1 MSIIVALLLVL
12 SVVLNVLL
20 LTRKKN
26 PAARKKSVRSAI
38 LQGIQN
44 VNELATVR
52 ERFQSIVSF
61 SDGKQMPFL
70 GFCLPGTTR
79 KFIMRYAGVIVCGN
93 DLSKLNISERFA
105 VNRVRVVVPRSRILD
120 IYADVQSF
128 EVYDQQAGLFT
139 SIRLEDQNREVTA
152 DLEEMRQNALKSGI
166 LSQADENTRRILTSI
181 VAATG
186 MEAEIVFDDGEGEVL
201 RLETQDSKP
210 EKTESEQDR
219 NPVRNPALV
228 GTTADL

>member
-1 MSIIVALLLVL
+1 MSMIVALLLVL

-61 SDGKQMPFL
+61 SDGKQLPFL
-70 GFCLPGTTR
+70 GFFLPGTTR

-93 DLSKLNISERFA
+93 DLSRLDISERFA

-166 LSQADENTRRILTSI
+166 LSHADENTRRILTSI

-201 RLETQDSKP
+201 RLGTQDVKP
-210 EKTESEQDR
+210 EKANSEQDR
-219 NPVRNPALV
+219 SPVPV
-228 GTTADL
+228 GVAADL

>member
-26 PAARKKSVRSAI
+26 PAVRKKSVRSAI

-93 DLSKLNISERFA
+93 DLSKLDISERFA

-120 IYADVQSF
+120 IYADIQSF

-181 VAATG
+181 VATTG

-201 RLETQDSKP
+201 RLETQDSTP
-210 EKTESEQDR
+210 EKVDAEQDLS
-219 NPVRNPALV
+219 PASV
-228 GTTADL
+228 EATADE

>member
-1 MSIIVALLLVL
+1 MSIVVALLLVL

-26 PAARKKSVRSAI
+26 PAARKRSVRSAI

-61 SDGKQMPFL
+61 SDGKQLPFL
-70 GFCLPGTTR
+70 GFWLPGTTR

-93 DLSKLNISERFA
+93 DLSRLDISERFA

-181 VAATG
+181 VATTG

-201 RLETQDSKP
+201 RLETQDSTP
-210 EKTESEQDR
+210 EKADAEQDLS
-219 NPVRNPALV
+219 PASV
-228 GTTADL
+228 EATADE

>member
-1 MSIIVALLLVL
+1 MSIVVALLLVL

-26 PAARKKSVRSAI
+26 LAARKRSVRSAI

-44 VNELATVR
+44 INELATVR

-61 SDGKQMPFL
+61 SDGKQLPFL
-70 GFCLPGTTR
+70 GFWLPGTTR

-93 DLSKLNISERFA
+93 DLSKLDISERFA

-166 LSQADENTRRILTSI
+166 LSHADENTRRILTSI

-186 MEAEIVFDDGEGEVL
+186 MEAEVVFDDGEGEVL
-201 RLETQDSKP
+201 RIGTQDGKP
-210 EKTESEQDR
+210 KKVDSEQDR
-219 NPVRNPALV
+219 SPIPVR
-228 GTTADL
+228 TTTDL

>member
-93 DLSKLNISERFA
+93 DLSRLDISERFA
-105 VNRVRVVVPRSRILD
+105 INRVRVVVPRSRILD

-181 VAATG
+181 VATTG

-201 RLETQDSKP
+201 RLETQDSTP
-210 EKTESEQDR
+210 EKADAEQDLS
-219 NPVRNPALV
+219 PASV
-228 GTTADL
+228 EATADE

>member
-44 VNELATVR
+44 VNELATLR

-120 IYADVQSF
+120 IYADIQSF

-181 VAATG
+181 VATTG

-201 RLETQDSKP
+201 RLETQDSTP
-210 EKTESEQDR
+210 EKVDAEQDLS
-219 NPVRNPALV
+219 PASV
-228 GTTADL
+228 EATADE

>member
-26 PAARKKSVRSAI
+26 PAAGKKSVHSAI

-61 SDGKQMPFL
+61 SDGKQLPFL
-70 GFCLPGTTR
+70 GFCFPGTTR

-93 DLSKLNISERFA
+93 DLSRLDISERFA
-105 VNRVRVVVPRSRILD
+105 INRVRVVVPRSRILD

-201 RLETQDSKP
+201 RLETQDSTP
-210 EKTESEQDR
+210 EKANSKQDR
-219 NPVRNPALV
+219 SPVPV
-228 GTTADL
+228 GTAADR

>member
-1 MSIIVALLLVL
+1 MSMIVALLLVL

-61 SDGKQMPFL
+61 SDGKQLPFL
-70 GFCLPGTTR
+70 GFFLPGTTR

-93 DLSKLNISERFA
+93 DLSRLDISERFA

-166 LSQADENTRRILTSI
+166 LNQADENTRRILTSI

-201 RLETQDSKP
+201 RLGTQDVKP
-210 EKTESEQDR
+210 EKANSEQDR
-219 NPVRNPALV
+219 SPVPV
-228 GTTADL
+228 GVAADL

>member
-93 DLSKLNISERFA
+93 DLSKLDISERFA

-120 IYADVQSF
+120 IYADIQSF

-181 VAATG
+181 VATTG

-201 RLETQDSKP
+201 RLETQDSTP
-210 EKTESEQDR
+210 EKVDAEQDLS
-219 NPVRNPALV
+219 PASV
-228 GTTADL
+228 EATADE

>member
-93 DLSKLNISERFA
+93 DLSKINISERFA

-120 IYADVQSF
+120 IYADIQSF

-181 VAATG
+181 VATTD

-201 RLETQDSKP
+201 RLETQDSTP
-210 EKTESEQDR
+210 EKVDAEQDLS
-219 NPVRNPALV
+219 PASV
-228 GTTADL
+228 EATADE

>member
-93 DLSKLNISERFA
+93 DLSRLDISERFA

-139 SIRLEDQNREVTA
+139 SIRLEDQNREVAA

-166 LSQADENTRRILTSI
+166 LSHADENTRRILTSI

-201 RLETQDSKP
+201 RLGTQDVKP
-210 EKTESEQDR
+210 EKANSEQDR
-219 NPVRNPALV
+219 SPVPV
-228 GTTADL
+228 GVAADL

>member
-1 MSIIVALLLVL
+1 MSMIVALLLVL

-61 SDGKQMPFL
+61 SDGKQLPFL
-70 GFCLPGTTR
+70 GFFLPGTTR

-93 DLSKLNISERFA
+93 DLSRLDISERFA

-139 SIRLEDQNREVTA
+139 SIRLEDQNREVAA

-166 LSQADENTRRILTSI
+166 LSHADENTRRILTSI

-201 RLETQDSKP
+201 RLGTQDVKP
-210 EKTESEQDR
+210 EKANSEQDR
-219 NPVRNPALV
+219 SPVPV
-228 GTTADL
+228 GVAADL

>member
-61 SDGKQMPFL
+61 SDGKQLPFL
-70 GFCLPGTTR
+70 GFWLPGTTR

-93 DLSKLNISERFA
+93 DLSRLDISERFA

-181 VAATG
+181 VATTG

-201 RLETQDSKP
+201 RLETQDSTP
-210 EKTESEQDR
+210 EKVDAEQDLS
-219 NPVRNPALV
+219 PASV
-228 GTTADL
+228 EATADE

>member
-61 SDGKQMPFL
+61 SDGKQLPFL
-70 GFCLPGTTR
+70 GFWLPGTTR

-93 DLSKLNISERFA
+93 DLSRLDISERFA

-201 RLETQDSKP
+201 RLETQDSTP
-210 EKTESEQDR
+210 EKADAEQDLS
-219 NPVRNPALV
+219 PASV
-228 GTTADL
+228 EATADE

>member
-1 MSIIVALLLVL
+1 MSIVVALLLVL

-26 PAARKKSVRSAI
+26 PAARKRSVRSAI

-61 SDGKQMPFL
+61 SDGKQLPFL
-70 GFCLPGTTR
+70 GFWLPGTTR

-93 DLSKLNISERFA
+93 DLSRLDISERFA

-139 SIRLEDQNREVTA
+139 SIRLEDQNREVAA
-152 DLEEMRQNALKSGI
+152 DLEEMRQNALKSGTAVPSPWGW
-166 LSQADENTRRILTSI
+166 LRTCEPCAPPETLRALWGE
-181 VAATG
+181 AAAQG
-186 MEAEIVFDDGEGEVL
+186 N
-201 RLETQDSKP
+201 KP
-210 EKTESEQDR
+210 SSPDF
-219 NPVRNPALV
+219 
-228 GTTADL
+228 

>member
-20 LTRKKN
+20 LTRKRN
-26 PAARKKSVRSAI
+26 PATGKKSVRSAI

-61 SDGKQMPFL
+61 SDGKQLPFL
-70 GFCLPGTTR
+70 GFFLPGTTR

-93 DLSKLNISERFA
+93 DLSRLDISERFA

-201 RLETQDSKP
+201 RLGTLDGKP
-210 EKTESEQDR
+210 EKANFEQDR
-219 NPVRNPALV
+219 SPIPVGA
-228 GTTADL
+228 ADQ

>member
-61 SDGKQMPFL
+61 SDGKQLPFL
-70 GFCLPGTTR
+70 GFFLPGTTR

-201 RLETQDSKP
+201 RLGTLDSKP
-210 EKTESEQDR
+210 EKANFEQDR
-219 NPVRNPALV
+219 SSIPVGA
-228 GTTADL
+228 ADQ

>member
-1 MSIIVALLLVL
+1 MSIIVVLLLVL

-120 IYADVQSF
+120 IYADIQSF

-181 VAATG
+181 VATTG

-201 RLETQDSKP
+201 RLETQDSTP
-210 EKTESEQDR
+210 EKVDAEQDLS
-219 NPVRNPALV
+219 PASV
-228 GTTADL
+228 EATADE

>member
-120 IYADVQSF
+120 IYADIQSF

-181 VAATG
+181 VATTG
-186 MEAEIVFDDGEGEVL
+186 MEAEIVFDDGESEVL
-201 RLETQDSKP
+201 RLETQDSAP
-210 EKTESEQDR
+210 EKVDAEQDLS
-219 NPVRNPALV
+219 PASV
-228 GTTADL
+228 EATADE

>member
-61 SDGKQMPFL
+61 SDGKQLPFL

-120 IYADVQSF
+120 IYADIQSF

-181 VAATG
+181 VATTG

-201 RLETQDSKP
+201 RLETQDSTP
-210 EKTESEQDR
+210 EKVDAEQDLS
-219 NPVRNPALV
+219 PASV
-228 GTTADL
+228 EATADE

>member
-1 MSIIVALLLVL
+1 MSIVVALLLVL

-120 IYADVQSF
+120 IYADIQSF

-181 VAATG
+181 VATTG

-201 RLETQDSKP
+201 RLETQDSTP
-210 EKTESEQDR
+210 EKVDAEQDLS
-219 NPVRNPALV
+219 PASV
-228 GTTADL
+228 EATADE

>member
-1 MSIIVALLLVL
+1 MSIVVALLLVL

-61 SDGKQMPFL
+61 SDGKQMPLL

-93 DLSKLNISERFA
+93 DLSRLDISERFA

-166 LSQADENTRRILTSI
+166 LNQADENTRRILTSI

-201 RLETQDSKP
+201 RLETQDSTP
-210 EKTESEQDR
+210 EKVDAEQDLS
-219 NPVRNPALV
+219 PASV
-228 GTTADL
+228 EATADE

>member
-1 MSIIVALLLVL
+1 MSMIVALLLVL

-61 SDGKQMPFL
+61 SDGKQLPFL
-70 GFCLPGTTR
+70 GFFLPGTTR

-93 DLSKLNISERFA
+93 DLSRLDISERFA

-166 LSQADENTRRILTSI
+166 LNHADENTRRILTSI

-201 RLETQDSKP
+201 RLGTQDVKP
-210 EKTESEQDR
+210 EKANSEQDR
-219 NPVRNPALV
+219 SPVPV
-228 GTTADL
+228 GVAADL

>member
-26 PAARKKSVRSAI
+26 PAVRKKSVRSAI

-93 DLSKLNISERFA
+93 DLSKINISERFA

-120 IYADVQSF
+120 IYADIQSF

-181 VAATG
+181 VATTG

-201 RLETQDSKP
+201 RLETQDSTP
-210 EKTESEQDR
+210 EKVDAEQDLS
-219 NPVRNPALV
+219 PASV
-228 GTTADL
+228 EATADE

>member
-61 SDGKQMPFL
+61 SDGKQLPFL
-70 GFCLPGTTR
+70 GFWLPGTTR

-120 IYADVQSF
+120 IYADIQSF

-181 VAATG
+181 VATTG

-201 RLETQDSKP
+201 RLETQDSTP
-210 EKTESEQDR
+210 EKVDAEQDLS
-219 NPVRNPALV
+219 PASV
-228 GTTADL
+228 EATADE

>member
-93 DLSKLNISERFA
+93 DLSRLDISERFA

-181 VAATG
+181 VATTG

-201 RLETQDSKP
+201 RLETQDSTP
-210 EKTESEQDR
+210 EKVDAEQDLS
-219 NPVRNPALV
+219 PASV
-228 GTTADL
+228 EATADE

>member
-1 MSIIVALLLVL
+1 MSIVVALLLVL

-26 PAARKKSVRSAI
+26 LAARKRSVRSTI

-61 SDGKQMPFL
+61 SDGKQLPFL
-70 GFCLPGTTR
+70 GFWLPGTTR

-93 DLSKLNISERFA
+93 DLSKLDISERFA

-166 LSQADENTRRILTSI
+166 LSHADENTRRILTSI

-186 MEAEIVFDDGEGEVL
+186 MEAEVVFDDGEGEVL
-201 RLETQDSKP
+201 RIGTQDGKP
-210 EKTESEQDR
+210 KKVDSEQDR
-219 NPVRNPALV
+219 SPVPV
-228 GTTADL
+228 GVAADL

>member
-1 MSIIVALLLVL
+1 MSIVVALLLVL

-20 LTRKKN
+20 LTRKRDN
-26 PAARKKSVRSAI
+26 AARKKSVRSAI
-38 LQGIQN
+38 LLGIQN

-61 SDGKQMPFL
+61 SSGKQLPFL
-70 GFCLPGTTR
+70 GLNFPGTTR
-79 KFIMRYAGVIVCGN
+79 KFMMRYAGTIVCGN
-93 DLSKLNISERFA
+93 DLSKIDISERFS

-120 IYADVQSF
+120 IYADIHSF

-139 SIRLEDQNREVTA
+139 SVRLEDQNREVTA

-166 LSQADENTRRILTSI
+166 LHQADENTRQILASI

-186 MEAEIVFDDGEGEVL
+186 MEAEIVFDDGERDVL
-201 RLETQDSKP
+201 RLDVS
-210 EKTESEQDR
+210 
-219 NPVRNPALV
+219 PALEAA
-228 GTTADL
+228 GEPRAEKAATAAR

>member
-181 VAATG
+181 VATTG

-201 RLETQDSKP
+201 RLETQDSTP
-210 EKTESEQDR
+210 EKVDAEQDLS
-219 NPVRNPALV
+219 PASV
-228 GTTADL
+228 EATADE

>member
-61 SDGKQMPFL
+61 SDGKQMPLL

-120 IYADVQSF
+120 IYADIQSF

-201 RLETQDSKP
+201 RLETQDSTP
-210 EKTESEQDR
+210 EKADAEQDLS
-219 NPVRNPALV
+219 PASV
-228 GTTADL
+228 EATVDQ

>member
-26 PAARKKSVRSAI
+26 LAARKRSVRSAI

-61 SDGKQMPFL
+61 SDGKQLPFL
-70 GFCLPGTTR
+70 GFWLPGTTR

-93 DLSKLNISERFA
+93 DLSRLDISERFA

-120 IYADVQSF
+120 IYADIQSF

-139 SIRLEDQNREVTA
+139 SIRLEDQNREVAA

-201 RLETQDSKP
+201 RLETQDSTP
-210 EKTESEQDR
+210 EKVDAEQDLS
-219 NPVRNPALV
+219 PASV
-228 GTTADL
+228 EATADE

>member
-1 MSIIVALLLVL
+1 MSIVVALLLVL

-26 PAARKKSVRSAI
+26 PAARKRSVRSAI

-61 SDGKQMPFL
+61 SDGKQLPFL
-70 GFCLPGTTR
+70 GFWLPGTTR

-93 DLSKLNISERFA
+93 DLSKINISERFA

-166 LSQADENTRRILTSI
+166 LNQADENTRRILTSI

-201 RLETQDSKP
+201 RLETQDSTP
-210 EKTESEQDR
+210 EKVDAEQDLS
-219 NPVRNPALV
+219 PASV
-228 GTTADL
+228 EATADE

>member
-120 IYADVQSF
+120 IYADIQSF

-181 VAATG
+181 VATTG

-201 RLETQDSKP
+201 RLETQDSAP
-210 EKTESEQDR
+210 EKVDAEQDLS
-219 NPVRNPALV
+219 PASV
-228 GTTADL
+228 EATADE

>member
-93 DLSKLNISERFA
+93 DLSKLDISERFA

-201 RLETQDSKP
+201 RLGTLDSKP
-210 EKTESEQDR
+210 EKADAEQDLS
-219 NPVRNPALV
+219 PASV
-228 GTTADL
+228 EATADE

>member
-61 SDGKQMPFL
+61 SDGKQLPFL
-70 GFCLPGTTR
+70 GFWLPGTTR

-93 DLSKLNISERFA
+93 DLSRLDISERFA

-181 VAATG
+181 VATTG

-201 RLETQDSKP
+201 RLETQDSTP
-210 EKTESEQDR
+210 EKADAEQDLS
-219 NPVRNPALV
+219 PASV
-228 GTTADL
+228 EATADE

>member
-1 MSIIVALLLVL
+1 
-12 SVVLNVLL
+12 
-20 LTRKKN
+20 
-26 PAARKKSVRSAI
+26 
-38 LQGIQN
+38 
-44 VNELATVR
+44 
-52 ERFQSIVSF
+52 
-61 SDGKQMPFL
+61 MPFL

-120 IYADVQSF
+120 IYADIQSF

-181 VAATG
+181 VATTG

-201 RLETQDSKP
+201 RLETQDSTP
-210 EKTESEQDR
+210 EKVDAEQDLS
-219 NPVRNPALV
+219 PASV
-228 GTTADL
+228 EATADK

>member
-61 SDGKQMPFL
+61 SDGKQMPLL

-120 IYADVQSF
+120 IYADIQSF

-181 VAATG
+181 VATTG

-201 RLETQDSKP
+201 RLETQDSTP
-210 EKTESEQDR
+210 EKVDAEQDLS
-219 NPVRNPALV
+219 PASV
-228 GTTADL
+228 EATADE